1 MPLTSLNYAPV
12 QCWGSRTQKQI
23 CATIS
28 VQLGSWFFTPN
39 VFAATKIRPG
49 ATKMVHVPW
58 ASFRRGDSQQKRLV
72 KGEPGIWAPRFFR
85 CSREIRSWMVQ
96 GICLFHLFMWENG
109 IIAIWTIHEFLVF
122 RNGAIG
128 VTSRV
133 VFFCGSCRSEG
144 CFIPDN
150 RSSCA
155 SMCWHWTIP

>member
-1 MPLTSLNYAPV
+1 MHRYSVGGPVPPFRSSWDPGFSLQTFSP
-12 QCWGSRTQKQI
+12 QQK
-23 CATIS
+23 S
-28 VQLGSWFFTPN
+28 GLVPPRWFMYLGRN
-39 VFAATKIRPG
+39 R
-49 ATKMVHVPW
+49 W